1 MPLTVE
7 FYFDLSSPWTC
18 LAFHNIQP
26 IIKDNGAEIIWK
38 PFLVG
43 GVFNAVNQDVYA
55 ARENPDNRKFVHS
68 FRVLKDWAKLA
79 GLPMN
84 FPSEHHPVKSV
95 HAMRV
100 CCALEDDQAALHK
113 FATAAFNAYY
123 GEQRNLDDPQVLI
136 AIANEGGLDGAALQK
151 HRSKRSRTGCAP
163 IQRRRL
169 PAVLMARRAYLYPL
183 ARAKECISAMTSCRW
198 LTGRLNRVQY
208 NIESP
213 FPFVSSAVETK
224 WEYQASRLRSKRTEK
239 SKG

>member
-1 MPLTVE
+1 MTTVE

-26 IIKDNGAEIIWK
+26 IIEDNGADIIWK

-68 FRVLKDWAKLA
+68 FRVLKDWAALA

-95 HAMRV
+95 HAMRL

-123 GEQRNLDDPQVLI
+123 GDQRNLDDPEVLI
-136 AIANEGGLDGAALQK
+136 AIANEVGLDGTAPAAQ
-151 HRSKRSRTGCAP
+151 S
-163 IQRRRL
+163 QD
-169 PAVLMARRAYLYPL
+169 
-183 ARAKECISAMTSCRW
+183 
-198 LTGRLNRVQY
+198 
-208 NIESP
+208 
-213 FPFVSSAVETK
+213 
-224 WEYQASRLRSKRTEK
+224 QAIKDRLRANTEEAISRGAYGSPSIFVPFGEGERMYFGNDQLPLVNWAIK
-239 SKG
+239 QAPE